1 MRGKENMDSF
11 NALRIDEHDRKVVS
25 GSVHQDEGRLDF
37 DNVPSRLAYSG
48 FVEIGGAANG

>member
-1 MRGKENMDSF
+1 MDSF